1 MSLIG
6 MTLRVAACV
15 GMLCIVAPAVN
26 AQSERI
32 EAGLWKVTTNL
43 VMNGNPMPVEVKNR
57 CLTAEQAG
65 DLAGTFGPEVTSVN
79 TECKSERAF
88 KDGRL
93 KWMMQCRGQIDIDV
107 SGDFTFDNA
116 KHYSATV
123 ATKAFMGGRKVAD
136 SSAAIEGEH
145 SGTCP

>member
-6 MTLRVAACV
+6 MAPRVAASV
-15 GMLCIVAPAVN
+15 GIFCLVVPAAH

-32 EAGLWKVTTNL
+32 EAGLWKVTTRL

-57 CLTAEQAG
+57 CLSAEQAG
-65 DLAGTFGPEVTSVN
+65 DLAGTFGPEVSSVN

-93 KWMMQCRGQIDIDV
+93 QWMMQCRGQIDIDV

-116 KHYSATV
+116 KRYSATV
-123 ATKAFMGGRKVAD
+123 ATKAFMAGRKVAD

-145 SGTCP
+145 AGACP

>member
-1 MSLIG
+1 MSLLG
-6 MTLRVAACV
+6 MAPRVAVCV
-15 GMLCIVAPAVN
+15 GVFCVVALSAS

-32 EAGLWKVTTNL
+32 ESGLWKVTTRL

-57 CLTAEQAG
+57 CLSAEQAG

-88 KDGRL
+88 KGGRL
-93 KWMMQCRGQIDIDV
+93 QWTMQCRGQIDIDV
-107 SGDFTFDNA
+107 SGDFSFDNA
-116 KHYSATV
+116 KRYSATV

-145 SGTCP
+145 AGACP

>member
-6 MTLRVAACV
+6 MTPRVAACV
-15 GMLCIVAPAVN
+15 GMLCLVAPAAN

-32 EAGLWKVTTNL
+32 ESGLWKVTTNV

-79 TECKSERAF
+79 TECKS
-88 KDGRL
+88 D
-93 KWMMQCRGQIDIDV
+93 
-107 SGDFTFDNA
+107 A
-116 KHYSATV
+116 KHYSAKV